1 MKPLEFLVWVLLFS
15 FTLLALV
22 TWFVQKRKYKD
33 GNMYDTREV
42 IALSTAPRVVIA
54 WAVILVAFL
63 FVDVSKL
70 YLLLIFP
77 CVYFFINVRMAKKV
91 LKEDEERLRAE

>member
-1 MKPLEFLVWVLLFS
+1 MKPLEFLVWVLLSS

-22 TWFVQKRKYKD
+22 TWFVKKRKYKD
-33 GNMYDTREV
+33 GHMYDTREV
-42 IALSTAPRVVIA
+42 IALNTVPRVVIA
-54 WAVILVAFL
+54 WTLILIAFL
-63 FVDVSKL
+63 FVDVSKI

-91 LKEDEERLRAE
+91 LKEDEERLRTE